1 MANECGFADQ
11 SHLSRKFKEVYGLT
25 PGAWRTAVGLGR
37 GGSDERQ
44 PMPEGV
50 LELLPAD
57 TDHQR
62 QVLFRMFAD
71 EG

>member
-1 MANECGFADQ
+1 VANECGFADQ
-11 SHLSRKFKEVYGLT
+11 SHLSRKFKEVYRLT

-37 GGSDERQ
+37 GESDERR
-44 PMPEGV
+44 PVPERV

-62 QVLFRMFAD
+62 QVLQKVC
-71 EG
+71 

>member
-1 MANECGFADQ
+1 VANQCGFADQ

-37 GGSDERQ
+37 GESDERR
-44 PMPEGV
+44 PVPERV

-62 QVLFRMFAD
+62 QVLQKVC
-71 EG
+71 